1 MNHYAAIAA
10 ALEAENLDAV
20 LLTGE
25 ANRFYASGFFT
36 PGADATALVTK
47 KGAVFFTDARY
58 TEAAARHLDGAELRE
73 VKPGKGL
80 MDQLKEL
87 VFLKGPRGSRPRRP
101 APPGGRSPHS
111 GAPPRSWDGQ

>member
-1 MNHYAAIAA
+1 MNHYAAISA

-36 PGADATALVTK
+36 PGADATALVTRK
-47 KGAVFFTDARY
+47 DAVFLTDARY

-87 VFLKGPRGSRPRRP
+87 VFLKGVRRLGFED
-101 APPGGRSPHS
+101 AARH
-111 GAPPRSWDGQ
+111 RR

>member
-80 MDQLKEL
+80 MRSEERRVGKECRL
-87 VFLKGPRGSRPRRP
+87 
-101 APPGGRSPHS
+101 
-111 GAPPRSWDGQ
+111 